1 MYLLG
6 GHSFCS
12 PNILY
17 SVRQH
22 PFLDEP
28 EEVAAPVKRK
38 SKKAAAP
45 VKDEDIADIV
55 GLWGDED

>member
-1 MYLLG
+1 MFATEETPKKAEPAGQLDL
-6 GHSFCS
+6 F
-12 PNILY
+12 
-17 SVRQH
+17 
-22 PFLDEP
+22 DEP